1 MSIRVMIV
9 DDAPFIREVLSHIM
23 SSEGLEVVAEA
34 KDGTEVLPA
43 VRRAKPDVILMD
55 IVMPAKS
62 GIDATKEVLQEFP
75 DIKVIACSTLDQQ
88 LMVNKAI
95 EAGCVDYITK
105 PFQKEKVVYS
115 VRRAAEQSQKEV

>member
-1 MSIRVMIV
+1 MIV

-105 PFQKEKVVYS
+105 PFQKEKVVHS
-115 VRRAAEQSQKEV
+115 VRRAAEQSQKEA

>member
-1 MSIRVMIV
+1 MMIV